1 MRKNIEEMNQ
11 EIIRSN
17 FSFNIMKEEY
27 EVAVSKV
34 NPQLIEDVKVH
45 RHINGLTS
53 KFRILRNFLKTK
65 KFVKTTYCP

>member
-17 FSFNIMKEEY
+17 FSFNLIKEEY

-34 NPQLIEDVKVH
+34 NHQLVEDIKVH
-45 RHINGLTS
+45 RNINGLTS